1 MRWVSLAMAA
11 LAGLG
16 GGRAAGQGGNGV
28 DSVRSTRAGVYTPVQ
43 ATRGSEVYALN
54 CQSCHTP
61 ASHAGPLF
69 VAKWDGHLLSEL
81 YEYIQTS
88 MPKSDPGSLG
98 RREYIV
104 VLAYLLK
111 MNGMPAGK
119 EELPADSLALKKIR
133 IELKAPGDTS
143 QTR

>member
-1 MRWVSLAMAA
+1 MLVFQVE
-11 LAGLG
+11 GPG
-16 GGRAAGQGGNGV
+16 GGAPAA
-28 DSVRSTRAGVYTPVQ
+28 DSTRSTRAGVYTRSQ
-43 ATRGSEVYALN
+43 ASRGSEVYALN

-61 ASHAGPLF
+61 ATHAGPLF

-81 YEYIQTS
+81 YGYIQTS
-88 MPKSDPGSLG
+88 MPKSDPGSLT
-98 RREYIV
+98 RREYTV

-133 IELKAPGDTS
+133 IELKAPGDS
-143 QTR
+143 SEKR